1 MATHADALKRNR
13 QNIIRRQ
20 RNRTYRTTLR
30 NQVKAIRDAIEAGD
44 AEKAQELLPVVTRTL
59 HRTAQKGVIHR
70 KNADRRISRIAR
82 AVNALSG
89 DNA

>member
-1 MATHADALKRNR
+1 MATHVDAIKRNR

-30 NQVKAIRDAIEAGD
+30 NQVKAIRAAIDAGD

-59 HRTAQKGVIHR
+59 HRTAQKGVIHQ

-82 AVNALSG
+82 AVNGLSA
-89 DNA
+89 DNS

>member
-1 MATHADALKRNR
+1 MANHADALKRNR
-13 QNIIRRQ
+13 QNIVRRQ

-30 NQVKAIRDAIEAGD
+30 NQIKDIRVAIDAGD
-44 AEKAQELLPVVTRTL
+44 AEKALEMLPVVTRTL

-70 KNADRRISRIAR
+70 KNADRRISRLAR

-89 DNA
+89 DNS